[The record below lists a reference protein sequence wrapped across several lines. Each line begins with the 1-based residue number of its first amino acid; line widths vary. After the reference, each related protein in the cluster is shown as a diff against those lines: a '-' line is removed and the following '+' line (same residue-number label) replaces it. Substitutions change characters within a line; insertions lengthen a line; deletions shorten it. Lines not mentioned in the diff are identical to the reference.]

1 LAGRNPRG
9 VFSGA
14 YDPAVAGRIRWS
26 VTPELDLS
34 SVSAAGI
41 SGSNGYL
48 RVRILWRGSA
58 PDPVARLRLA

>member
-1 LAGRNPRG
+1 

-41 SGSNGYL
+41 SGNGYL
-48 RVRILWRGSA
+48 RVRILWRG
-58 PDPVARLRLA
+58 